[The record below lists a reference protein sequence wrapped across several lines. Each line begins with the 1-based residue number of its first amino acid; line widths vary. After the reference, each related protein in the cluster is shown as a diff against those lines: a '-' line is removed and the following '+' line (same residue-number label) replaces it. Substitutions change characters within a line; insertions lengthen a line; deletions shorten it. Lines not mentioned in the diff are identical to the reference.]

1 MEIGTVIGSVWAT
14 KKHEDMEGQKLLVV
28 HVREALMAAADTT
41 GAGVGDMVLVC
52 RGQAAR
58 LAAGKENI
66 PVDAAIIGII
76 DSMELPETE
85 GNGGT
90 TYGYQ

>member
-1 MEIGTVIGSVWAT
+1 MEIGNVVGSVWAT

-28 HVREALMAAADTT
+28 HVRETLLVAADTT
-41 GAGVGDMVLVC
+41 GAGVGDLVLVC

-58 LAAGKENI
+58 YAAGKENI

-76 DSMELPETE
+76 DSMEVQKAEE
-85 GNGGT
+85 NGGT
-90 TYGYQ
+90 IYGYQ